1 MHQAHFGLDHDIVAR
16 PGAVGPGLAITGDAG
31 VNQTRIDPVNRLKIH
46 LIFFQ
51 RIRQEIFHQDITI
64 FNQLVKDLHP
74 GRVRKGKADG
84 LFISIDLS
92 PEI

>member
-1 MHQAHFGLDHDIVAR
+1 
-16 PGAVGPGLAITGDAG
+16 
-31 VNQTRIDPVNRLKIH
+31 
-46 LIFFQ
+46 
-51 RIRQEIFHQDITI
+51 
-64 FNQLVKDLHP
+64 VKDLHP